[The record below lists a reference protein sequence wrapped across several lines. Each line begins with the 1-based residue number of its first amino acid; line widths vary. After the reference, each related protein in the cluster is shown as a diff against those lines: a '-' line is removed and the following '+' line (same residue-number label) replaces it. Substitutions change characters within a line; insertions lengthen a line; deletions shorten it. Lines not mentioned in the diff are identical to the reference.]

1 MKSFVTTLS
10 VSVKMLRRNRMY
22 IITTLGLA
30 LISIFAFGWLFG
42 QSNSYTLNLG
52 VVNQDN
58 SVISQSIVGGL
69 QKNAALHVSTGTY
82 AQEYALF
89 QKGSLDAMLVI
100 GPTFSNDLKNNNAN
114 LDVYYNQSN
123 ISTLGFTQGAV
134 QQITDELNQHITNA
148 PVPIHL
154 TEKAYSVHTLSYI
167 DFIVPGMIGLMLM
180 WANLGAG
187 TELVIWRQNGILKRL
202 AATPLTSI
210 TLITAQTLSRL
221 ILSMIQSA
229 LLIAVGLYVFHVHN
243 YGNWAALTATV
254 ALGALTMLAIGFI
267 IGAFAKN
274 QQTAQGI
281 SFLISFPMMFL
292 GGSYFPT
299 SNAPAFLTPVI
310 QFLPLT
316 HINDALRQIMNN
328 GAAFS
333 AYSTD
338 LVVLAVWSVL
348 GIAFAAAAFRWSQN

>member
-1 MKSFVTTLS
+1 MKSFATTLS
-10 VSVKMLRRNRMY
+10 ASIKMLWRDRMY

-42 QSNSYTLNLG
+42 NSNTYTLNMG
-52 VVNQDN
+52 VVDQDN
-58 SVISQSIVGGL
+58 SAISQSIVSGL
-69 QKNAALHVSTGTY
+69 QKNTALHISTGTFN
-82 AQEYALF
+82 QEYALF

-100 GPTFSNDLKNNNAN
+100 GPTFTQDLKNSNAN

-134 QQITDELNQHITNA
+134 QQITDALNQQITKA

-154 TEKAYSVHTLSYI
+154 TEKAYSVHTYSYI

-187 TELVIWRQNGILKRL
+187 TELVIWRQNGVLKRL

-210 TLITAQTLSRL
+210 TLITAQTISRL
-221 ILSMIQSA
+221 LLSIIQAA
-229 LLIAVGLYVFHVHN
+229 LLIAVGISVFHVHN
-243 YGNWAALTATV
+243 YGSWAALTATV
-254 ALGALTMLAIGFI
+254 VLGALTMLAIGFI
-267 IGAFAKN
+267 IGSFAKN

-299 SNAPAFLTPVI
+299 NNAPTFLNPII

-316 HINDALRQIMNN
+316 HINDAMRQIMNN

-338 LVVLAVWSVL
+338 LAVLALWSAL
-348 GIAFAAAAFRWSQN
+348 GIAFAASAFRWSQN